1 MAQLDALI
9 ESSPLYTRI
18 LTLTPRAHHWVEM
31 HVTLAQVQ
39 TWSEGVL
46 EVAPLDLTDLLTG
59 MLRAGLSLAPVCGR
73 MNIRRAHLT
82 QNVLVGCLSAN

>member
-9 ESSPLYTRI
+9 EISPLYTRI

-39 TWSEGVL
+39 TWTEGVL
-46 EVAPLDLTDLLTG
+46 EVAPCDITDLLTD
-59 MLRAGLSLAPVCGR
+59 MLRAGLRLAPVCGR
-73 MNIRRAHLT
+73 MNIRRSHVT
-82 QNVLVGCLSAN
+82 QNALVGCLSAN